1 MDKSIEIKT
10 SKQESMRRMKQ
21 IIVKYFEDRKEI
33 RAAYLYGSIVTG
45 KNVMDNDV
53 DIALL
58 TAPYKDSVQSQRDKV
73 RYQVEI
79 SRLIKR
85 DVDLVFLQEAGEL
98 LSFQIL
104 KIGQVIF
111 ERDREV
117 HRSFRAFRLI
127 QCLDFQFLENRMQR
141 GMIGAMKR
149 CVIGQ

>member
-1 MDKSIEIKT
+1 MCNKELKEKIIEYFQDKKGVIA
-10 SKQESMRRMKQ
+10 
-21 IIVKYFEDRKEI
+21 V
-33 RAAYLYGSIVTG
+33 YLYGSIVTG
-45 KNVMDNDV
+45 KAAMISDV

-58 TAPYKDSVQSQRDKV
+58 TTPYKDSVQSQMARV

-79 SRLIKR
+79 SRLIRR

-104 KIGQVIF
+104 KRGQVIF